1 MSWDSLQTEVLGEL
15 GCQPW
20 RQVWPAAALPPDP
33 FVVAQL
39 AAAIGVAAETLLASG
54 IELPDAERLRDAAIK
69 RALWP
74 QLRRLRAR
82 ARQ

>member
-1 MSWDSLQTEVLGEL
+1 MNWDSLQTEILGEL
-15 GCQPW
+15 GCTAW
-20 RQVWPAAALPPDP
+20 RQVWPAASLPPDP

-39 AAAIGVAAETLLASG
+39 AAAIGVTAEALLASG
-54 IELPDAERLRDAAIK
+54 IVLPDAERLRDAAVK

-82 ARQ
+82 Q